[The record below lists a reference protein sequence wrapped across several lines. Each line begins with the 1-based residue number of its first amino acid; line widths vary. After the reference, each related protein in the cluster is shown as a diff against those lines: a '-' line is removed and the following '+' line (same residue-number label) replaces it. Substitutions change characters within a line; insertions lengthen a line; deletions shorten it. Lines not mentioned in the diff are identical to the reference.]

1 MPRIAEST
9 QTHWLSL
16 GAASRVLGINQATLR
31 SWADQGRIR
40 AYRTPGGH
48 RRFSREDV
56 EAITQSAG
64 PPQAADRQRD
74 LGDLALRRIRRRLH
88 GRSIEAEPWHE
99 QFDDSS
105 RSRMRLF
112 GRRLLT
118 LTTDYINRRRRR
130 PELLEEAR
138 FLGQDYGQEM
148 VRQMLSLEDAM
159 RAFSFFRNYLLDG
172 LQNALG
178 PSISSTEVY
187 HTWQQ
192 VNLITDE
199 VLESMARV
207 YQQSGSQAD
216 VTAQRVAG
224 REAGA

>member
-1 MPRIAEST
+1 MPRITEAVQS
-9 QTHWLSL
+9 HWLSL

-56 EAITQSAG
+56 EAITRNAVA
-64 PPQAADRQRD
+64 PQAPDRQRD

-88 GRSIEAEPWHE
+88 GRSIEAEHWHE

-105 RSRMRLF
+105 LSRMRLF

-118 LTTDYINRRRRR
+118 LTTDYIDRRRRR

-148 VRQMLSLEDAM
+148 VGQALSLEDAI
-159 RAFSFFRNYLLDG
+159 RAFGLFRTILLDG

-178 PSISSTEVY
+178 TSISSAEVY
-187 HTWQQ
+187 STWQQ

-199 VLESMARV
+199 VLESMVRV
-207 YQQSGSQAD
+207 YQQSGPQTD
-216 VTAQRVAG
+216 VTVRRAAG
-224 REAGA
+224 RKAGI

>member
-1 MPRIAEST
+1 MPRTVEPA
-9 QTHWLSL
+9 QRHWLSL
-16 GAASRVLGINQATLR
+16 GAASRILGINQATLR

-48 RRFSREDV
+48 RRFSSEDI
-56 EAITQSAG
+56 EAITGGAG

-88 GRSIEAEPWHE
+88 GRSIAGEPWHE

-112 GRRLLT
+112 GRHLLT

-130 PELLEEAR
+130 PELLKEAR
-138 FLGQDYGQEM
+138 LLGQDYGQEM

-159 RAFSFFRNYLLDG
+159 RAFSFFRNFLLDG

-178 PSISSTEVY
+178 TSISSAEVY
-187 HTWQQ
+187 GTWQQ

-199 VLESMARV
+199 VLESMVRV
-207 YQQSGSQAD
+207 YQHDGLQPLPAPQS
-216 VTAQRVAG
+216 
-224 REAGA
+224 EAGA

>member
-1 MPRIAEST
+1 MPRTVEPA
-9 QTHWLSL
+9 QRHWLSL

-48 RRFSREDV
+48 RRFSSEDI
-56 EAITQSAG
+56 EAITGGAG
-64 PPQAADRQRD
+64 PPQTADRQRD

-88 GRSIEAEPWHE
+88 GRSIAGEPWHE
-99 QFDDSS
+99 RFDDSS

-112 GRRLLT
+112 GRHLLT

-138 FLGQDYGQEM
+138 LLGQDYGQEM

-159 RAFSFFRNYLLDG
+159 RAFSFFRNFLLDG

-178 PSISSTEVY
+178 TSISSAEVY
-187 HTWQQ
+187 GTWQQ

-199 VLESMARV
+199 VLGSMVRV
-207 YQQSGSQAD
+207 YQHDGLQPLPAPQPE
-216 VTAQRVAG
+216 T
-224 REAGA
+224 GA

>member
-1 MPRIAEST
+1 MPRITEST
-9 QTHWLSL
+9 QSHWLPL
-16 GAASRVLGINQATLR
+16 GTASRVLGINQATLR

-56 EAITQSAG
+56 EAIIQSAVA
-64 PPQAADRQRD
+64 PQAADRQRD

-88 GRSIEAEPWHE
+88 GRSIAGEPWHE

-112 GRRLLT
+112 GRHLLT

-138 FLGQDYGQEM
+138 LLGQDYGQEM
-148 VRQMLSLEDAM
+148 VRQALSLEDAI
-159 RAFSFFRNYLLDG
+159 RAFGFFRNFLLDG

-178 PSISSTEVY
+178 TSISSAEVY
-187 HTWQQ
+187 GTWQQ

-199 VLESMARV
+199 VLESMVRV
-207 YQQSGSQAD
+207 YQHDALQPLPAPQPK
-216 VTAQRVAG
+216 V
-224 REAGA
+224 GA

>member
-1 MPRIAEST
+1 MPRIAESA
-9 QTHWLSL
+9 QSHWLSL

-40 AYRTPGGH
+40 VYRTPGGH

-56 EAITQSAG
+56 EAITQSAVV
-64 PPQAADRQRD
+64 PQAPDRQRD

-88 GRSIEAEPWHE
+88 GRSVEAEHWHE

-148 VRQMLSLEDAM
+148 VSQTLSLEDAM
-159 RAFSFFRNYLLDG
+159 RAFSFFRNFLLDG

-178 PSISSTEVY
+178 TSISSAEVY

-199 VLESMARV
+199 VLESMVRV
-207 YQQSGSQAD
+207 YQQSASQAD
-216 VTAQRVAG
+216 AAVRQAAG